1 MPATTSMTE
10 RTAPTLADA
19 EPWLAQPPRLDE
31 DGRAHLQL
39 KLGGLHCSFCVSTIE
54 KSLTRRP
61 GVDSVAVSLA
71 HEEGLVT
78 YRPDSITPTEIVGTL
93 REVGYTVRDPRKTA
107 TFEEAE
113 AELAKERNRFLAGLG
128 MTALALAL
136 MVFSWSGHPPAVTIA
151 GQVFVYGPW
160 LILGLGLAMIF
171 VVARPTLTMGWQ
183 SARRGI
189 LNQHVLLEAGAFG
202 GLFGGLLG
210 LFVAP
215 KTFPAGD
222 FLATAVFITTYHLLS
237 GFASSL
243 VRNRSSQAV
252 RRLLELQPDTAWL
265 VRDGA
270 ESEVP
275 VEMVRIGDLVRIRPG
290 QCVPLDGRVASGS
303 STIDESMVTGESMPT
318 EKRAGTE
325 VIGGS
330 VNQTGTLTVEVTR
343 VGEDSFLAQVARNI
357 EQARAL
363 KPGIIQLVDRI
374 IVVYVPIVLA
384 AAVLAVLVWTLGAWA
399 VTGHLDTPR
408 AIFAAL
414 ATLVLG
420 YPCALGMATPLAMAR
435 GGGQAAEQ
443 GILMRSGEA
452 FQTFSQIRRVVLD
465 KTGTLTA
472 GKPTITD
479 LLPAAGVTREEV
491 LAAAA
496 TAELTSEHPL
506 GRAILDA
513 AFNAGLE
520 ISNADEFFSE
530 TGLGVSAVSAGIRFS
545 VGRPGWTAP
554 DGLGTLAQE
563 RERLEHEART
573 VVGVAREGRLLG
585 LIGIADAVKADAA
598 EAVARLRRAGI
609 EPVMLTGDNARTAAA
624 VGEQVGI
631 SDIRAGLL
639 PGDKAQAVREL
650 QQQGF
655 RVMMVGDGIN
665 DAPALT
671 QADIGVA
678 IGAGTDIAIESA
690 DIVLVRDQL
699 TALADARDIGVDSF
713 RKTKQNLG
721 VAFIFNGIGVP
732 LAVTGLIGP
741 VWAMIAMV
749 ASVSLVLANS
759 FGARLRPAGVAALG
773 RRLGGWS
780 LDAVRGLRPRSLR
793 SWAWT
798 PRAAAVLAFVLAAL
812 AAGAVWVLALGA
824 PVLGGR

>member
-1 MPATTSMTE
+1 MNDP
-10 RTAPTLADA
+10 PTLTDA
-19 EPWLAQPPRLDE
+19 EPWLTQPPRLDE

-54 KSLTRRP
+54 KSLMRRP
-61 GVDSVAVSLA
+61 GVDAVAVSLA

-78 YRPDSITPTEIVGTL
+78 YHPDAISPTQIVSIL

-113 AELAKERNRFLAGLG
+113 AELANERNRFLAGLG
-128 MTALALAL
+128 MSAVALAL
-136 MVFSWSGHPPAVTIA
+136 MIFSWTGHPPTATI
-151 GQVFVYGPW
+151 GGRPFGFGPW
-160 LILGLGLAMIF
+160 LLLGLALAMIF
-171 VVARPTLTMGWQ
+171 VVARPILTMGWQ

-202 GLFGGLLG
+202 GLLGGLLG

-215 KTFPAGD
+215 RTFPAGE
-222 FLATAVFITTYHLLS
+222 FLATTIFITTYHLLS

-243 VRNRSSQAV
+243 VRNRSSLAV

-265 VRDGA
+265 IRDGV
-270 ESEVP
+270 ETEVP
-275 VEMVRIGDLVRIRPG
+275 TEEVRIGDLVRIRPG
-290 QCVPLDGRVASGS
+290 HRIPLDGHVASGS
-303 STIDESMVTGESMPT
+303 STVDESMVTGEPMPT
-318 EKRAGTE
+318 GKREGTE

-330 VNQTGTLTVEVTR
+330 VNQTGTLTVEVAR
-343 VGEDSFLAQVARNI
+343 VGEDSFLAQIARNI

-374 IVVYVPIVLA
+374 IVIYVPTVLVA
-384 AAVLAVLVWTLGAWA
+384 AALAVLVWTLGAWA
-399 VTGHLDTPR
+399 VTGRPDTPR

-414 ATLVLG
+414 AALVLG

-435 GGGQAAEQ
+435 GGGRAAER

-452 FQTFSQIRRVVLD
+452 FQTFGQIRRVVLD

-472 GKPTITD
+472 GKPTVTD
-479 LLPAAGVTREEV
+479 VVPAADVTRGEI
-491 LAAAA
+491 LATAA
-496 TAELTSEHPL
+496 TAELNSEHPL
-506 GRAILDA
+506 GRAIVDA
-513 AFNAGLE
+513 AFDAGLG
-520 ISNADEFFSE
+520 IGDVDEFVSE
-530 TGLGVSAVSAGIRFS
+530 TGLGVSVMSAGIRLS
-545 VGRPGWTAP
+545 VGRPEWTAP
-554 DGLGTLAQE
+554 DGLSTLDRE
-563 RERLEHEART
+563 RERLEREART
-573 VVGVAREGRLLG
+573 VVAVARDGRLLG

-598 EAVARLRRAGI
+598 EAVLRLRKVGI

-624 VGEQVGI
+624 VGAVVGI

-650 QQQGF
+650 QEHGF

-713 RKTKQNLG
+713 RKTKQNLA
-721 VAFIFNGIGVP
+721 VAFVFNGIGVP

-749 ASVSLVLANS
+749 GSVSLVLANS
-759 FGARLRPAGVAALG
+759 FGARLGPAGESPPSAADSPAG
-773 RRLGGWS
+773 RWMPPGDCS
-780 LDAVRGLRPRSLR
+780 
-793 SWAWT
+793 
-798 PRAAAVLAFVLAAL
+798 RATC
-812 AAGAVWVLALGA
+812 AAGCGPHMPAACWPSPSPRWHSVLFGFSRSHPHPASGN
-824 PVLGGR
+824 REEQK